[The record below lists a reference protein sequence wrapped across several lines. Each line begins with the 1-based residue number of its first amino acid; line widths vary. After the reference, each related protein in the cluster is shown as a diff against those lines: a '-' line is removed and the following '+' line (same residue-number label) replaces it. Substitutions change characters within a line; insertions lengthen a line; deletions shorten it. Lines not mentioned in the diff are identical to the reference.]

1 MPKQG
6 TTKRATP
13 KGGIPHLRDSMT
25 LDPRLQQIVSD
36 HSQGRLDAAESG
48 YRTWLSTHPDDAF
61 VLHQLGIIGLQR
73 GRPDLALP
81 FLETAGSLNPGNA
94 TALQHWG
101 DALSGLRRHAEAEQ
115 IYRRGLSIDSD
126 HIHLRL
132 HLGNALRALGRP
144 TESERAYR
152 EVLMHDPT
160 LARAHCNL
168 GHVLADQRRFPE
180 ASESFDRAFSLGDTS
195 LETVIGASQ
204 ARLELGESVRCE
216 TLIRDGLKRAP
227 QDARLLSLLGESLRR
242 RKSFT
247 EAEGVLR
254 KAVSFQ
260 PAPLAAWH
268 NLGKLLIDRSRPQE
282 AEAVFRQLLTV
293 APEHPEVQLGLS
305 LALMALRRRLEAE
318 TVLRRL
324 TSQHP
329 KHTKAWIA
337 LARAVLD
344 RFPTEG
350 LACAQQ
356 AIALD
361 PDDNEATA
369 VLAEALAQNGDACAA
384 LETQR
389 RILTRPN
396 PDPSLVS
403 SLLAMAGYAGT
414 LSAGETLRIARA
426 WSDSLPRSALSSP
439 LTSPFEAR
447 PLKVGYVSADFRDH
461 AVVSF
466 FEPILEAHLAQSL
479 DVSLYASLPT
489 PDAVTKRLQSRLPA
503 DRWHFIHSLSAYE
516 AANLIRSH
524 GIDILVDLGGHTRGN
539 RLGIF
544 AQRAAP
550 VQACYLGY
558 YATTGLAEMD
568 YWIGDETILPSSL
581 GSGFTEE
588 LWRLPRCWLSYRAPA
603 DCPPPSRQDDGHG
616 LTFGS
621 FNNRQKISS
630 RTLDLWA
637 QVLRQVTD
645 SRMIVKTAGLEDASQ
660 REALAKAFSSRG
672 IDPQRVILRAT
683 TLDRKSHL
691 QQYQEIDIALDT
703 TPFSGGTTTAES
715 LWMGVPVLTLLGDSM
730 PGRMSASFLR
740 ALGLNE
746 WIADSDNA
754 FAELGRMHAER
765 MRTLSC
771 EERSASRRALR
782 SSMETS
788 PLVDANGLACHLAD
802 AYRSMRDAALVR
814 NQGPNA

>member
-1 MPKQG
+1 
-6 TTKRATP
+6 
-13 KGGIPHLRDSMT
+13 MT
-25 LDPRLQQIVSD
+25 LDPQLQQVVND

-48 YRTWLSTHPDDAF
+48 YRTWLSTYPHDAF

-81 FLETAGSLNPGNA
+81 FLERAGSLNPGNA
-94 TALQHWG
+94 TVLQHWG

-115 IYRRGLSIDSD
+115 IYLRGLSIDSD
-126 HIHLRL
+126 HINLRL
-132 HLGNALRALGRP
+132 HLGNALRALGRHA
-144 TESERAYR
+144 EAERAYR
-152 EVLMHDPT
+152 EVLARDPT

-168 GHVLADQRRFPE
+168 GHVLADQGQFQE
-180 ASESFDRAFSLGDTS
+180 ASNSFDRAFSLGDTS
-195 LETVIGASQ
+195 LEAAIGASQ
-204 ARLELGESVRCE
+204 AHLELGEYDRCE
-216 TLIRDGLKRAP
+216 ALIRDGLRRAP
-227 QDARLLSLLGESLRR
+227 QEARLLSLLGELLRR
-242 RKSFT
+242 RKLFA
-247 EAEGVLR
+247 EAETILR
-254 KAVSFQ
+254 KAVSTQ

-305 LALMALRRRLEAE
+305 LALMALRRRAEAE
-318 TVLRRL
+318 NLLRKL

-329 KHTKAWIA
+329 KHTKGWIA

-344 RFPTEG
+344 RFPSEG
-350 LACAQQ
+350 LACAQR
-356 AIALD
+356 AIALA
-361 PDDNEATA
+361 PDDNEAAA
-369 VLAEALAQNGDACAA
+369 VLAEALAQNGDASAA

-389 RILTRPN
+389 RILSRPN
-396 PDPSLVS
+396 PDPGLVS
-403 SLLAMAGYAGT
+403 SLLAMAGYSGS
-414 LSAGETLRIARA
+414 LSADETLQIARA
-426 WSDSLPRSALSSP
+426 WNDSLPRSALSSP
-439 LTSPFEAR
+439 LTSPLDAR

-479 DVSLYASLPT
+479 DVSLYASVPT
-489 PDAVTKRLQSRLPA
+489 PDLVTKRLQSRLPA
-503 DRWHFIHSLSAYE
+503 DRWHFIHSLSDSE

-539 RLGIF
+539 RLGVF
-544 AQRAAP
+544 AQWAAP

-568 YWIGDETILPSSL
+568 YWIGDETILPASLDSS
-581 GSGFTEE
+581 FTEK
-588 LWRLPRCWLSYRAPA
+588 LWRLPRCWLSYRAPV
-603 DCPPPSRQDDGHG
+603 DCPPPSRQDDGNG

-630 RTLDLWA
+630 RTLDLWT
-637 QVLRQVTD
+637 QLLRQVTD
-645 SRMIVKTAGLEDASQ
+645 SRLIVKTAGLEEATQ
-660 REALAKAFSSRG
+660 RETLAKFFSSRG
-672 IDPQRVILRAT
+672 VDPQRVMLRAT
-683 TLDRKSHL
+683 TLDRRSHL

-715 LWMGVPVLTLLGDSM
+715 LWMGVPVLTRLGDSM

-740 ALGLNE
+740 ALGLSE

-754 FAELGRMHAER
+754 FVELGRMHAER
-765 MRTLSC
+765 IRALSC
-771 EERSASRRALR
+771 EDRSASRRALR
-782 SSMETS
+782 SSMEAS
-788 PLVDANGLACHLAD
+788 PLLDANGLACQLAD

-814 NQGPNA
+814 NQGLKA